1 MEPISRESIVNAT
14 KSISHEYIQCTPS
27 LKSKCCVHPILGVNA
42 VAPYHESAVDSSSP
56 SLMLWTSDE
65 EDGENK
71 IDKKY
76 LCQL

>member
-1 MEPISRESIVNAT
+1 M
-14 KSISHEYIQCTPS
+14 
-27 LKSKCCVHPILGVNA
+27 
-42 VAPYHESAVDSSSP
+42 APYLESAVDSSSP

-76 LCQL
+76 RHQLRYVKIFMSKCYE